1 MHMTIDKRILAQRT
15 GSLKL
20 PSVAPMLPPM
30 MTKIASQC
38 HPAGMLRP
46 ELASPASPETE
57 LTKMNTAETAEAVLV
72 LAQPI
77 HNKSGER

>member
-1 MHMTIDKRILAQRT
+1 
-15 GSLKL
+15 
-20 PSVAPMLPPM
+20 
-30 MTKIASQC
+30 
-38 HPAGMLRP
+38 
-46 ELASPASPETE
+46 